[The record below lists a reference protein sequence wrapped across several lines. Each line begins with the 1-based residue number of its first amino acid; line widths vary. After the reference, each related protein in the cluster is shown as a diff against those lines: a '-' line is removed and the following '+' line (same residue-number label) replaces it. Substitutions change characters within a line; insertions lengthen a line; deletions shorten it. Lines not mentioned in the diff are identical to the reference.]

1 MKRLIDKLHQEQMLT
16 AEEFHRLLANRSEE
30 TDLYARELANQVRQ
44 EVYGNKI
51 YVRGLIEFTNYCKND
66 CYYCGIRRSNQNA
79 QRYRLTEEDILECC
93 RHSYDDGKP
102 GVKHLV
108 YASSSSIYG
117 LNKEVPYRT
126 EDKTDKPVSLYA
138 ATKKSNELLAH
149 AYSKLYR
156 IPCTGLRFFTVYGP
170 CGRPDMAYF
179 GFTNKMVKGE
189 KIQLFNYGDMYRD
202 FTYIDDIVKG
212 VSAVMEKAPDAN
224 EDGVRVK
231 VYNIGNHQPVSLKF
245 FVETLENCLRKA
257 GVIDNEAEKE
267 FLPMQPGDVY
277 QTYADVSELEKD
289 FGFKPDTPLEVGLT
303 AFAEWYAGY
312 YRRK

>member
-1 MKRLIDKLHQEQMLT
+1 
-16 AEEFHRLLANRSEE
+16 
-30 TDLYARELANQVRQ
+30 VR
-44 EVYGNKI
+44 YSITNPDA
-51 YVRGLIEFTNYCKND
+51 YIE
-66 CYYCGIRRSNQNA
+66 SNILGFYN
-79 QRYRLTEEDILECC
+79 ILECC

-231 VYNIGNHQPVSLKF
+231 VYNIGNHQPVSLNF

-289 FGFKPDTPLEVGLT
+289 FGFKPDTSLEVGLT
-303 AFAEWYAGY
+303 AFAEWYAKY
-312 YRRK
+312 YSREK